1 VFIIIDENPIHR
13 ITLLHK
19 IGQHS
24 MVNLAWLLDVAA
36 NFDVEAGSNASA
48 SGVKRGRKR
57 KSVSPVCL
65 LQDSDCGMK
74 KL

>member
-1 VFIIIDENPIHR
+1 
-13 ITLLHK
+13 
-19 IGQHS
+19 